1 MSILVLH
8 FLLEVM
14 FLTIIFLHVT
24 KKNIG
29 AIVAYGVQSF
39 VVVLILFNSY
49 LEFGHPDLLFV
60 AILALIVKVILVPT
74 FLIRLINKHDLTF
87 SISTYLNTP
96 LTFIVLVFLIFVS
109 YSGKFL
115 PLTNIVPAHNELLM
129 LALAMIFISMFL
141 IINRKGVISQIVGI
155 LSLENSILAFA
166 IFAGLEQ
173 STSLQ
178 IGILFDIFIWS
189 VIAMVFVSM
198 IYKHFGS
205 LDTTSMENLKD

>member
-1 MSILVLH
+1 MSILILH
-8 FLLEVM
+8 FLLEIM

-29 AIVAYGVQSF
+29 AVVAYGVQSF
-39 VVVLILFNSY
+39 AVVLILFNSY
-49 LEFGHPDLLFV
+49 LEFGHLDLLFV

-74 FLIRLINKHDLTF
+74 FLIRLINKHNLTF

-96 LTFIVLVFLIFVS
+96 LTFIVLVFLIFIS
-109 YSGKFL
+109 YSDKFL
-115 PLTNIVPAHNELLM
+115 PLTNIVHSHNELLM
-129 LALAMIFISMFL
+129 LALSMIFISIFL
-141 IINRKGVISQIVGI
+141 IVNRKGVISQMVGI

-205 LDTTSMENLKD
+205 LDTSSMENLKD